1 MVVVFEQK
9 ADEEEI
15 NRIVEKIK
23 NMGYSVLKSE
33 GEGQRI
39 IGIGGVKPESDIK
52 EISMIEGVARVLSI
66 SEPYVF
72 AGRDFKPEN
81 TVINVGNA
89 SIGSKEVTIIA
100 GPCAVENE
108 LQIHT
113 VAQYVAKAGAK
124 ILRGGAYKPRTSPYS
139 FQGLGEDGLKFI
151 RDAADS
157 NGLKV
162 VTEIID
168 LTLIDMVG
176 KYTDIFQVGARN
188 MYNYPLLKELGKL
201 NIPVLLKRGLSAT
214 IDELLMSSEYI
225 LAGGNN
231 KVILCERGIR
241 TFEPSTRNT
250 FDISAIP
257 VIQQKS
263 HLPVIADPSHATGFR
278 DMVTPVARAAV
289 AAGADGLIIEV
300 HNDPNKAL
308 SDGPQALLPDQFK
321 KLISEVRLISS
332 AIGRHI

>member
-250 FDISAIP
+250 F
-257 VIQQKS
+257 
-263 HLPVIADPSHATGFR
+263 
-278 DMVTPVARAAV
+278 
-289 AAGADGLIIEV
+289 
-300 HNDPNKAL
+300 
-308 SDGPQALLPDQFK
+308 
-321 KLISEVRLISS
+321 
-332 AIGRHI
+332 